1 VVSKDRLNFSM
12 FGESL
17 LVAPVFHASI
27 ASYYLPAGRWTCLW
41 TDEVVEGPRWV
52 KKTDYPLTCIPVFV
66 KENSVILLGPA
77 DVKIPDYEYSKVE
90 LEVRA
95 YEITKDVEVAVP
107 TGSGKSIAGT
117 IKVSTSGVD
126 SGAFKVTEQRTSL

>member
-1 VVSKDRLNFSM
+1 M
-12 FGESL
+12 FGDSL

-41 TDEVVEGPRWV
+41 TNEAVEGPRWV
-52 KKTDYPLTCIPVFV
+52 TKKGYPLTCIPVFV

-77 DVKIPDYEYSKVE
+77 DVKIPDYEYGNVE

-95 YEITKDVEVAVP
+95 YELKGAVEVAVP
-107 TGSGKSIAGT
+107 AGSGKTIAGT
-117 IKVSTSGVD
+117 IKVSPNGIE
-126 SGAFKVTEQRTSL
+126 SGAFKTTEKRTAL